1 MDSCYV
7 LGLILG
13 VFLAISIQSGDAIH
27 CHVCNSHKNFDG
39 SECAD
44 PYDGTRAAL
53 VDCEDRN
60 VTKKDPV
67 LGRTTYDLCRKTLQ
81 VVEGSVRIDRSC
93 GTKNLYPGDKA
104 EDYELKCTERTGS
117 HDIKVT
123 YCETA
128 GCNYVEGSEGYKN
141 DEKCNSAT
149 TLGVHTVLFT
159 VVSAVFAL
167 VFLS

>member
-13 VFLAISIQSGDAIH
+13 VFLAISIQSGDAIK

-44 PYDGTRAAL
+44 PFDGTRMAL
-53 VDCEDRN
+53 VDCEDR
-60 VTKKDPV
+60 KAPV
-67 LGRTTYDLCRKTLQ
+67 LGRETYDLCRKTLQ
-81 VVEGSVRIDRSC
+81 VVEGNVRIARSC
-93 GTKNLYPGDKA
+93 GTKNLYPGDVA

-128 GCNYVEGSEGYKN
+128 GCNYEDGS

-149 TLGVHTVLFT
+149 TLGVHTMLLT